1 MKKNRL
7 FVGLISLV
15 SLLAITGCNN
25 SQGQSEARKIE
36 LVHQFVKVMQVDQSS
51 YLTKG
56 FKTSFTRDY
65 EVSYISNGEKS
76 DVEYS
81 LKHSCSG
88 ESSRFY
94 EATVSS
100 PLDSRYDEGRGY
112 FAGKQSESV
121 NFLRKVTDKRDNTV
135 ENRKANYDFNHNFGI
150 KYDSTHLSVSGT
162 SVLNNKLRVSN
173 SASNEFKGRIP
184 KDTLG
189 AYSNDYLDSV
199 VDDVLYLDAWDDV
212 FTFINYRM
220 DYYQSTAFESD
231 DSIRNLIDELSFTV
245 SESDAR
251 IGIDFKI
258 NAGKVIKDLYDKD
271 ITSAGL
277 ISGKI
282 YISKVME
289 RIDSYEYD
297 LKDYFSAVLSLGSQ
311 NKEQY
316 SYAVNSFRVKGL
328 NLDTTFD
335 LLPITGPLNDYSED
349 NASVFSN
356 LFNQVI
362 VPHLDNVFV
371 IDQFIV
377 NF

>member
-1 MKKNRL
+1 M
-7 FVGLISLV
+7 V

-25 SQGQSEARKIE
+25 NQGQSEARKIE
-36 LVHQFVKVMQVDQSS
+36 LVHQFVKAMQVDQSS

-88 ESSRFY
+88 EASKFY
-94 EATVSS
+94 EATVSGS
-100 PLDSRYDEGRGY
+100 LDGRYDEGRGY

-121 NFLRKVTDKRDNTV
+121 DFLRKITDKRDNTV

-162 SVLNNKLRVSN
+162 SALNNKLRVAN

-184 KDTLG
+184 KDAIGT
-189 AYSNDYLDSV
+189 YSNDYLDSV
-199 VDDVLYLDAWDDV
+199 IDDVLYLDAWDDV

-220 DYYQSTAFESD
+220 DYYQTTAFDSDES
-231 DSIRNLIDELSFTV
+231 IKNLIDELSFEV
-245 SESDAR
+245 SESNAR
-251 IGIDFKI
+251 ISIGFKI
-258 NAGKVIKDLYDKD
+258 NASKAIKDLYDKD
-271 ITSAGL
+271 VSNAGQV
-277 ISGKI
+277 SGKI
-282 YISKVME
+282 YINKVAE

-297 LKDYFSAVLSLGSQ
+297 LKDYFSAILSLGSQ

-316 SYAVNSFRVKGL
+316 SYVVNSFRITGL
-328 NLDTTFD
+328 NLDTSFD
-335 LLPITGPLNDYSED
+335 LLPITGPLDDYSED
-349 NASVFSN
+349 NASIFSN

-371 IDQFIV
+371 ID
-377 NF
+377 

>member
-36 LVHQFVKVMQVDQSS
+36 LVHQFVKAMQVDQSS

-121 NFLRKVTDKRDNTV
+121 NFLRKVTDKRDNTA
-135 ENRKANYDFNHNFGI
+135 EKRKANYDFNHNFGI

-184 KDTLG
+184 KDAIG

-231 DSIRNLIDELSFTV
+231 DSIRNLIDELSFEV

-362 VPHLDNVFV
+362 VPRLDNMFV
-371 IDQFIV
+371 ID
-377 NF
+377 